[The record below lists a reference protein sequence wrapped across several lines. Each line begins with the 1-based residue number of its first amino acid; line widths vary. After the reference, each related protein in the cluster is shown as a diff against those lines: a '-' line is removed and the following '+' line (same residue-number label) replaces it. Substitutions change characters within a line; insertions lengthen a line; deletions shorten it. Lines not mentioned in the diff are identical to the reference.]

1 MEVDKQ
7 FHSRERGSSE
17 GEKAQNDRKDTLKLL
32 GSAQEKKR
40 KDSSCTKGGTAG
52 KGKYI
57 VSITKRNEIIVP
69 PACLEKF
76 WASCLSLGWTFGQ
89 VPDLHVREETT
100 MSLL

>member
-76 WASCLSLGWTFGQ
+76 WASCLYFASHKLILYFKGLVNPHKVTR
-89 VPDLHVREETT
+89 L
-100 MSLL
+100 